1 MNSDSPYNGERA
13 MPLKYKI
20 LDNKTNKLE
29 YADLKL
35 HQQLLTIM
43 KLIFLKPRASNII
56 KI

>member
-20 LDNKTNKLE
+20 IDNKTSKLE